1 MRGLAVLAAIL
12 LTTAVGADD
21 RPQTVRAMEAFT
33 EPFKVI
39 ELAAPESGRVA
50 SIHAQRGSHVK
61 AGQLLVELDTQVQLA
76 AMKVAEQRASATTRV
91 EALRV
96 EYKRKQR
103 RYETLQ
109 DLNRDGGGTAEELLD
124 AEAET
129 QIAQL
134 NVKAAEEEIELHKL
148 ELKELEAQI
157 EQRRVY
163 SKIAGIVTEV
173 PREIGEY
180 VSAAEPHV
188 MTVVD
193 LSRLRV
199 TFFVPTEKAVTL
211 ESGQHVAIHLIG
223 QSRTVDAEIEYVGPI
238 TQADSGRV
246 RLDVVIANARGELRS
261 GQRCSMGEVQPQ
273 RAAMKPETPISSVK
287 SR

>member
-1 MRGLAVLAAIL
+1 MKGLVFFTAL
-12 LTTAVGADD
+12 LVATAVGADD
-21 RPQTVRAMEAFT
+21 RPLTVRAMEAFT

-50 SIHAQRGSHVK
+50 SIHTQRGSHVK
-61 AGQLLVELDTQVQLA
+61 AGQLLVELDSQVQQA
-76 AMKVAEQRASATTRV
+76 ALKVAEQKASTTSRV
-91 EALRV
+91 EALKV

-103 RYETLQ
+103 RYETLKELSQ
-109 DLNRDGGGTAEELLD
+109 DGGGTAEELLD

-134 NVKAAEEEIELHKL
+134 NVKAAEEEIEQYKL
-148 ELKELEAQI
+148 EQKELEAQI

-173 PREIGEY
+173 PREVGEY
-180 VSAAEPHV
+180 VSSAEPHV
-188 MTVVD
+188 ITVVD

-199 TFFVPTEKAVTL
+199 TFFITTEKAVTL
-211 ESGQHVAIHLIG
+211 ASGEHVAINLLG
-223 QSRTVDAEIEYVGPI
+223 QSRIVEAAIEYVGPI

-246 RLDVVIANARGELRS
+246 RLDVVIDNARGELRS
-261 GQRCSMGEVQPQ
+261 GQRCSMGEVLPQ
-273 RAAMKPETPISSVK
+273 KTAMKSEAPLSPVK
-287 SR
+287 K

>member
-1 MRGLAVLAAIL
+1 MKGLVFFTAL
-12 LTTAVGADD
+12 LVATAVGADD
-21 RPQTVRAMEAFT
+21 RPLTVRAMEAFT

-50 SIHAQRGSHVK
+50 SIHTQRGSHVK
-61 AGQLLVELDTQVQLA
+61 AGQLLVELDSQVQQA
-76 AMKVAEQRASATTRV
+76 ALKVAEQKASTTSRV
-91 EALRV
+91 EALKV

-103 RYETLQ
+103 RYETLKELSQ
-109 DLNRDGGGTAEELLD
+109 DGGGTAEELLD

-134 NVKAAEEEIELHKL
+134 NVKAAEEEIEQYKL
-148 ELKELEAQI
+148 EQKELEAQI

-173 PREIGEY
+173 PREVGEY
-180 VSAAEPHV
+180 VSSAEPHV
-188 MTVVD
+188 ITVVD

-199 TFFVPTEKAVTL
+199 TFFITTEKAVTL
-211 ESGQHVAIHLIG
+211 ASGEHVAINLLG
-223 QSRTVDAEIEYVGPI
+223 QSRIVEAEIEYVGPI

-246 RLDVVIANARGELRS
+246 RLDVVIDNARGELRS
-261 GQRCSMGEVQPQ
+261 GQRCSMGEVLPQ
-273 RAAMKPETPISSVK
+273 KTAMKSEAPLSPVK
-287 SR
+287 K